1 MRYTE
6 FKLTEAES
14 DPKVAELQT
23 QLKAKGYNLGTFGD
37 KGDGIDGILGPWT
50 EAALAAFTAKIPPEK
65 AKTPP
70 VGTPNTPSANTSSY
84 GFGIKPDKPS
94 GTGIRP
100 DAGGIGLKLPVAGG
114 RISDTFGSRGGA
126 HNGVDIAVPIGTPV
140 QSPLSGVVSRTGSDN
155 LNGNF
160 VVVKSGNEENFFLH
174 LSQIKV
180 SNGQQI
186 KKGDVVGLSG
196 NTGKSTGPHLHW
208 EKHVAGR
215 PVNPMA

>member
-1 MRYTE
+1 MRYKE
-6 FKLTEAES
+6 FATSES
-14 DPKVAELQT
+14 IDRFMGHLLGNPSIGDVASNITNVSKDDPDQSE
-23 QLKAKGYNLGTFGD
+23 
-37 KGDGIDGILGPWT
+37 
-50 EAALAAFTAKIPPEK
+50 
-65 AKTPP
+65 
-70 VGTPNTPSANTSSY
+70 PSTSTNVST
-84 GFGIKPDKPS
+84 DS
-94 GTGIRP
+94 GG
-100 DAGGIGLKLPVAGG
+100 KPVAGG

-208 EKHVAGR
+208 EKHISGR
-215 PVNPMA
+215 PVNPMSNIG